1 MSANSLYIAYEDYL
15 IGRVPS
21 LSTYYFYGSDPGGA
35 NEKVALQLIKYAIEK
50 LLNWTVDTAVKRF
63 DEYIIKQLKLERII
77 LYIDYPTEV
86 KKGDVEY
93 ILSLIYG
100 ISYDCFVFVHLT
112 FLLVLKNIYS
122 FNMKGYENKNS
133 QEVNCHFCFSY
144 KNEFFLSE
152 YIVKKENFYI

>member
-1 MSANSLYIAYEDYL
+1 MSYCFMSIEK
-15 IGRVPS
+15 IK
-21 LSTYYFYGSDPGGA
+21 TGGA
-35 NEKVALQLIKYAIEK
+35 LMAKYHHNYR
-50 LLNWTVDTAVKRF
+50 LV
-63 DEYIIKQLKLERII
+63 
-77 LYIDYPTEV
+77 EV
-86 KKGDVEY
+86 EN
-93 ILSLIYG
+93 G